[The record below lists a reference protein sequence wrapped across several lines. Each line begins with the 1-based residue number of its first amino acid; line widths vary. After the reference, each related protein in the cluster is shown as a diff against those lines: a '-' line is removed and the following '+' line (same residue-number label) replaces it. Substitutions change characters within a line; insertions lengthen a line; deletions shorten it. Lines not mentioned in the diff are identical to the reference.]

1 MVSAYSLTI
10 LALYLVSNSAALPI
24 RRAIQIREVPQE
36 HSHERILRAA
46 NVALKLNNP
55 DNIQDAVFGLLGNAA
70 AAAGAGK
77 ITELS
82 ALQDLDCLQTATA
95 DRAFTNAKAAG
106 DVAGMTAALQYRAL
120 ERNTGKIGLE
130 SVQCTSFTPTNPEI
144 AAVTQ
149 HQDPAAQGAAT
160 KNKAIVLALAKQI
173 ASIGG
178 NPQDAL
184 ETGTFQPGDLNDAT
198 AKGNTCDDAN
208 DAQGCIISRNLIV
221 LDATADEITAAVG
234 DANTGT
240 DCTAVP
246 VTITVTAG
254 SESTPTSAPTTSI
267 PAQAPGSTQDPAPVQ
282 TQAPQTSS
290 SAAASTSQTKGPGS
304 SSSTVT
310 PASTTAPAP
319 APAPTTSR
327 LRPKLKL
334 HLQQRRLLLLP
345 LSNGGNNGNNGGDSG
360 NGGDNGGNNLQVFS
374 QSLGGV
380 VAPKVTAS
388 GNQFQVEGNSLFNDL
403 RNALARSCDV
413 QNNQCA
419 NASNA
424 AGQSKTFSVAECN
437 AQQQQCLA
445 QANAA
450 ASK

>member
-24 RRAIQIREVPQE
+24 RRAIQIREEE

-77 ITELS
+77 IT
-82 ALQDLDCLQTATA
+82 DLDCLQTATA

-319 APAPTTSR
+319 APAPTTSSSSSQTQA
-327 LRPKLKL
+327 P
-334 HLQQRRLLLLP
+334 P
-345 LSNGGNNGNNGGDSG
+345 PATTTSAAPSNGGNNGNNGGDSG

>member
-77 ITELS
+77 IT
-82 ALQDLDCLQTATA
+82 DLDCLQTATA

-254 SESTPTSAPTTSI
+254 PESTPTSAPTTSI

-319 APAPTTSR
+319 APAPTTSSSSSQTQA
-327 LRPKLKL
+327 P
-334 HLQQRRLLLLP
+334 P
-345 LSNGGNNGNNGGDSG
+345 PATTTSAAPSNGGNNGNNGGDSG

>member
-77 ITELS
+77 IT
-82 ALQDLDCLQTATA
+82 DLDCLQTATA

-319 APAPTTSR
+319 APAPTTSSSSSQTQA
-327 LRPKLKL
+327 P
-334 HLQQRRLLLLP
+334 P
-345 LSNGGNNGNNGGDSG
+345 PATTTSAAPSNGGNNGNNGGDSG

>member
-1 MVSAYSLTI
+1 MVSTRSFAF

-24 RRAIQIREVPQE
+24 RRTPRIREVPQE

-46 NVALKLNNP
+46 NVALKLDNP

-77 ITELS
+77 IT
-82 ALQDLDCLQTATA
+82 DLDCLQTATA

-120 ERNTGKIGLE
+120 ERNTGKVGLE
-130 SVQCTSFTPTNPEI
+130 SVQCTSFTPVNPQV
-144 AAVTQ
+144 AAITQ
-149 HQDPAAQGAAT
+149 HQDPAASGAAA

-178 NPQDAL
+178 DPQAAL
-184 ETGTFQPGDLNDAT
+184 ETGTFEPGNVNDAT
-198 AKGNTCDDAN
+198 GKGNSCDDPN
-208 DAQGCIISRNLIV
+208 DAQGCIVSQNLIV

-234 DANTGT
+234 DASTGT

-254 SESTPTSAPTTSI
+254 SDPTPTSTPTSPSSTSTSTPTSTSTTTS
-267 PAQAPGSTQDPAPVQ
+267 T
-282 TQAPQTSS
+282 
-290 SAAASTSQTKGPGS
+290 STST
-304 SSSTVT
+304 
-310 PASTTAPAP
+310 P
-319 APAPTTSR
+319 APAPTPTPAATS
-327 LRPKLKL
+327 PAPVATTTQAPANKI
-334 HLQQRRLLLLP
+334 P
-345 LSNGGNNGNNGGDSG
+345 AAPPSTSTSTSAPATTTTAAPSNNNGGNTGDNNGNNGNNGGDS
-360 NGGDNGGNNLQVFS
+360 NNGGNTGGSTDGNLQAFGE
-374 QSLGGV
+374 SLGDV
-380 VAPKVTAS
+380 AAPKVTAN
-388 GNQFQVEGNSLFNDL
+388 GNQFLVEGNSNFNDL
-403 RNALARSCDV
+403 RNALVRSCDV

-419 NASNA
+419 NKSNA
-424 AGQSKTFSVAECN
+424 AGQSKTFSVADCN
-437 AQQQQCLA
+437 AQQAKCIA

>member
-24 RRAIQIREVPQE
+24 RRAIQIREEE

-55 DNIQDAVFGLLGNAA
+55 DNIQDAVFGLLGKAA
-70 AAAGAGK
+70 AAAG
-77 ITELS
+77 ELS

-106 DVAGMTAALQYRAL
+106 DVAGMTAALQYRVL

-319 APAPTTSR
+319 APAPTTSSSSSQTQA
-327 LRPKLKL
+327 P
-334 HLQQRRLLLLP
+334 P
-345 LSNGGNNGNNGGDSG
+345 PATTTSAAPSNGGNNGNNGGDSG

>member
-24 RRAIQIREVPQE
+24 RRAIQIREEE

-77 ITELS
+77 IT
-82 ALQDLDCLQTATA
+82 DLDCLQTATA

-198 AKGNTCDDAN
+198 AKGNTCD
-208 DAQGCIISRNLIV
+208 RNLIV

-319 APAPTTSR
+319 APAPTTSTSSSQTQA
-327 LRPKLKL
+327 P
-334 HLQQRRLLLLP
+334 P
-345 LSNGGNNGNNGGDSG
+345 PATTTSAAPSNGGNNGNNGGDSG

>member
-24 RRAIQIREVPQE
+24 RRAIQIREEE

-77 ITELS
+77 IT
-82 ALQDLDCLQTATA
+82 DLDCLQTATA

-319 APAPTTSR
+319 APAPTTSSSSSQTQA
-327 LRPKLKL
+327 P
-334 HLQQRRLLLLP
+334 P
-345 LSNGGNNGNNGGDSG
+345 PATTTSAAPSNGGNNGNNGGDSG

-419 NASNA
+419 NASNS